1 MLSGDLYYITAK
13 QGGGRYGI
21 TPDVGSDWLRAQRWR
36 AEYSRLAPEAATEEG
51 QYAFVQRKRKRPAMS
66 EAENVLVIFLGIQG
80 VSIKHW
86 EYEAAQSGLAEAES
100 VEAAGR
106 P

>member
-1 MLSGDLYYITAK
+1 M
-13 QGGGRYGI
+13 
-21 TPDVGSDWLRAQRWR
+21 P
-36 AEYSRLAPEAATEEG
+36 LAREKEKD
-51 QYAFVQRKRKRPAMS
+51 QQCS